1 MNVRIRLRLH
11 ISIGIAGAFL
21 FGGKMILLF
30 LIIFKFI
37 LFYNLTH
44 VSYSPLVVLSVDVF
58 IFSCFYLIRNTKLK
72 GTKALYFGLYVF
84 LSIVMFADATYFS
97 YFNRL
102 PVIKE
107 MGHAGNLGDVKGA
120 VLMLLNIKNLLF
132 IIDLPL
138 VIYLAIKR
146 KLNFI
151 DEFLVQKLNLRRIII
166 PTFFVLVTG
175 IVLLANLSK
184 LSSVK
189 KLSLFSYHTLD
200 IFGKLE
206 DENSEIDVSKENFIS
221 DDEKNEFTGI
231 AKGKNFIMIQV
242 ESLNNFPIGR
252 KYEGE
257 EITPNLN
264 RLIKEKGTIYANDYF
279 ELLGA
284 GNTSDAEFVSLHSM
298 YPSMKNPSY
307 EVYLDSYL
315 YGLPKIFKDFGY
327 DVAAY
332 HGYKRDFWIRD
343 RAYPHIG
350 IDKFYAE
357 DNFDLSDKIG
367 MGLSDKS
374 FFKQSAEIMKSS
386 QKQPF
391 FSFLVTLTSHVPYE
405 MPGET
410 KKIKIKKED
419 EGSIFGNYLN
429 AVRYTDEA
437 IGEFI
442 EELKEKGLYD
452 NSVIAL
458 YGDHHGILMNNPD
471 DNRRV
476 GNFVG
481 KKFDFD
487 TMLNIPLIIH
497 IGGYDGTK
505 TVEGVRS
512 QLDFAPTILNL
523 FGISK
528 KNYVMMG
535 TDILSAKNPGVVF
548 PQSYLIRGSFIND
561 DYIFQMKRDGIFEN
575 GELRSRKTGEVV
587 DHEKARE
594 LYKRALKEIDYSK
607 YVLENNLLESMLKEG
622 NTDENHEV
630 KTNVSVR
637 NAAEIKNKAEFE
649 SAFKKGFRTFR
660 LGLFKSTDNFY
671 TTSKESGDLKELKT
685 ANPDLM
691 TLGDLVRGYDEDVS
705 FIIDAENTR
714 EIADY
719 IRKMPGLYKNLILAV
734 RNLEDYEYVSVRQN
748 GYRIMIAGN
757 EIDENMKV
765 SMYENNTEIIFE
777 NANDEKLK
785 EHTYFMDKEPK
796 IYSIEEVDKFENKS
810 DEPKEAKIQKINFE
824 DENSENYFKK
834 IVANYNYE
842 TESIEIDDDELKTI
856 EDLKNYMSDEKVKV
870 AFESTDQAVHNL
882 RTLKEQNFPLER
894 IVAILNS
901 YDEAQ
906 YVYKLGFSGISFSDK
921 MNGEEILEA
930 VKLVGGFLSE

>member
-1 MNVRIRLRLH
+1 
-11 ISIGIAGAFL
+11 
-21 FGGKMILLF
+21 MILLF
-30 LIIFKFI
+30 LLILKFI

-44 VSYSPLVVLSVDVF
+44 VTYSPLVVLSVDVF
-58 IFSCFYLIRNTKLK
+58 IFSCFYLLKNTKLK
-72 GTKALYFGLYVF
+72 GAKSIYFGLYII
-84 LSIVMFADATYFS
+84 LSLVMFADATYFS

-107 MGHAGNLGDVKGA
+107 LGHAGNLGDVKSA

-132 IIDLPL
+132 ILDLPI
-138 VIYLAIKR
+138 VIYLAVKR
-146 KLNFI
+146 KLDAL
-151 DEFLVQKLNLRRIII
+151 DEFIVDKFKIRKIII
-166 PTFFVLVTG
+166 PTFFVILTG
-175 IVLLANLSK
+175 VVLLINVNK

-206 DENSEIDVSKENFIS
+206 DENSEIDVRQENFIS
-221 DDEKNEFTGI
+221 EDEKNEFTGI
-231 AKGKNFIMIQV
+231 ARGKNFIMIQV

-264 RLIKEKGTIYANDYF
+264 RLIGEKGTIYANDYF

-350 IDKFYAE
+350 FDRFYAE

-374 FFKQSAEIMKSS
+374 FFKQSAEIMKSE

-391 FSFLVTLTSHVPYE
+391 FSFLITLTSHVPYE
-405 MPGET
+405 MPEDT
-410 KKIKIKKED
+410 KKINIKKED

-442 EELKEKGLYD
+442 EELKKNGLYD
-452 NSVIAL
+452 NSVIAI

-497 IGGYDGTK
+497 VGGYEGAK

-535 TDILSAKNPGVVF
+535 TDILSDKNPGVVF

-587 DHEKARE
+587 DRENARE
-594 LYKRALKEIDYSK
+594 LYKRALKDIDYSK
-607 YVLENNLLESMLKEG
+607 YVLENDLLESMIKEG
-622 NTDENHEV
+622 NTDENIDV
-630 KTNVSVR
+630 KNNIKVR
-637 NAAEIKNKAEFE
+637 NAVEIKNKDEFE
-649 SAFKKGFRTFR
+649 SGFKKGFRTFR
-660 LGLFKSTDNFY
+660 LELFKSDDGFY
-671 TTSKESGDLKELKT
+671 TTANEKGDLKDLKT
-685 ANPDLM
+685 AKPNIM
-691 TLGDLVRGYDEDVS
+691 TLGDLARGYDEDVS
-705 FIIDAENTR
+705 FIIDAENER
-714 EIADY
+714 EFADY
-719 IRKMPGLYKNLILAV
+719 IRKMPGLYRNLILVV
-734 RNLEDYEYVSVRQN
+734 RNLEDYEYISVRQN
-748 GYRIMIAGN
+748 GYRIMIAGD
-757 EIDENMKV
+757 EIDENMKA
-765 SMYENNTEIIFE
+765 SMYENNSEIIFE
-777 NANDEKLK
+777 SANDESLK
-785 EHTYFMDKEPK
+785 EHVYFVDKEPK
-796 IYSIEEVDKFENKS
+796 IYSFGETEKFEEKS
-810 DEPKEAKIQKINFE
+810 DLPKEKE
-824 DENSENYFKK
+824 FKK
-834 IVANYNYE
+834 INLEDKKADNYFTKIAANYNYE
-842 TESIEIDDDELKTI
+842 TESIEIDDEKFNTI
-856 EDLKNYMSDEKVKV
+856 DGVKDFMADEKMKI
-870 AFESTDQAVHNL
+870 AFISNDQAVHNL
-882 RTLKEQNFPLER
+882 RTLKEQNFPLDR
-894 IVAILNS
+894 IVAVLNS

-906 YVYKLGFSGISFSDK
+906 YVYKLGFYGIAFSDK
-921 MNGEEILEA
+921 MNDDEILEA
-930 VKLVGGFLSE
+930 VKLVDGLIVE

>member
-1 MNVRIRLRLH
+1 
-11 ISIGIAGAFL
+11 
-21 FGGKMILLF
+21 MILLF
-30 LIIFKFI
+30 LLILKFI

-44 VSYSPLVVLSVDVF
+44 VTYSPLVVLSVDVF
-58 IFSCFYLIRNTKLK
+58 IFSCFYLLGNTKLK
-72 GTKALYFGLYVF
+72 GAKSIYFGLYII
-84 LSIVMFADATYFS
+84 LSLIMFADATYFS

-107 MGHAGNLGDVKGA
+107 LGHAGNLGDVKSA

-132 IIDLPL
+132 ILDLPI
-138 VIYLAIKR
+138 VIYLAAKR
-146 KLNFI
+146 KLDALDKFI
-151 DEFLVQKLNLRRIII
+151 VEKFKIRKIII
-166 PTFFVLVTG
+166 PTFFVILTG
-175 IVLLANLSK
+175 IVLLINANK
-184 LSSVK
+184 LNSVK

-206 DENSEIDVSKENFIS
+206 DENSEIDVTQENFIS
-221 DDEKNEFTGI
+221 EDEKNEFTGI

-264 RLIKEKGTIYANDYF
+264 RLIEEKGTIYAKDYF

-350 IDKFYAE
+350 FDKFYAE

-374 FFKQSAEIMKSS
+374 FFKQSAEIMKSE

-391 FSFLVTLTSHVPYE
+391 FSFLITLTSHVPYE
-405 MPGET
+405 MPEET
-410 KKIKIKKED
+410 KTIKIKKED

-442 EELKEKGLYD
+442 EELKKNGLYD
-452 NSVIAL
+452 NSVIAI

-476 GNFVG
+476 GNLVG
-481 KKFDFD
+481 KNFDFD

-497 IGGYDGTK
+497 VGGYEETK

-535 TDILSAKNPGVVF
+535 TDILSDKNPGVVF

-587 DHEKARE
+587 DRENARE
-594 LYKRALKEIDYSK
+594 LYKRSLKEIDYSK
-607 YVLENNLLESMLKEG
+607 YVLENDLLESMIKEG
-622 NTDENHEV
+622 NTDENIEV
-630 KTNVSVR
+630 KNNIKVR
-637 NAAEIKNKAEFE
+637 NAVEIKNKDEFE
-649 SAFKKGFRTFR
+649 SGFKKGFRTFR
-660 LGLFKSTDNFY
+660 LELFKSDDGFY
-671 TTSKESGDLKELKT
+671 TTADEKGDLKDLKT
-685 ANPDLM
+685 AKPNLM
-691 TLGDLVRGYDEDVS
+691 SLGDLARGYDEDVS
-705 FIIDAENTR
+705 FIIDAKNAR
-714 EIADY
+714 EFADY
-719 IRKMPGLYKNLILAV
+719 IRKMPGLYRNLILV
-734 RNLEDYEYVSVRQN
+734 VKNLEDYEYISVRQN
-748 GYRIMIAGN
+748 GYRIMIAGD
-757 EIDENMKV
+757 EIDESMKA
-765 SMYENNTEIIFE
+765 SMYENNSEIIFE
-777 NANDEKLK
+777 SADDENLK

-796 IYSIEEVDKFENKS
+796 IYSFGETKMFEEKS
-810 DEPKEAKIQKINFE
+810 DLPKEKEIKKINLNNKKA
-824 DENSENYFKK
+824 DNYFRK
-834 IVANYNYE
+834 VSANYNYE
-842 TESIEIDDDELKTI
+842 VESIEIV
-856 EDLKNYMSDEKVKV
+856 DEKFNTIDGLKDFMADEKKKI
-870 AFESTDQAVHNL
+870 AFISSDQAVHNL
-882 RTLKEQNFPLER
+882 RTLKEQNFPLDR
-894 IVAILNS
+894 IVAVLNS

-906 YVYKLGFSGISFSDK
+906 YVYKLGFYGIAFSDK
-921 MNGEEILEA
+921 MNSDEILEA
-930 VKLVGGFLSE
+930 IKLVDGLNVE

>member
-1 MNVRIRLRLH
+1 
-11 ISIGIAGAFL
+11 
-21 FGGKMILLF
+21 MILLF
-30 LIIFKFI
+30 LLILKFI

-44 VSYSPLVVLSVDVF
+44 VTYSPLVVLSVDVF
-58 IFSCFYLIRNTKLK
+58 IFSCFYLLKNTKLK
-72 GTKALYFGLYVF
+72 GAKSTYFALYII
-84 LSIVMFADATYFS
+84 LSLVMFADATYFS

-107 MGHAGNLGDVKGA
+107 LGHAGNLGDVKSA

-132 IIDLPL
+132 ILELPI
-138 VIYLAIKR
+138 VIYLAVKR
-146 KLNFI
+146 KLDAL
-151 DEFLVQKLNLRRIII
+151 DEFIVDKFKIRKFII
-166 PTFFVLVTG
+166 PSFFVILTG
-175 IVLLANLSK
+175 VVLLINVNK

-206 DENSEIDVSKENFIS
+206 EENSEIDVTQENFIS
-221 DDEKNEFTGI
+221 EDEKNEFTGI

-264 RLIKEKGTIYANDYF
+264 RLIEEKGTICANDYF

-350 IDKFYAE
+350 FDRFYAE
-357 DNFDLSDKIG
+357 DNFDLSDRIG

-374 FFKQSAEIMKSS
+374 FFKQSAEIMKSE

-391 FSFLVTLTSHVPYE
+391 FSFLITLTSHVPYE
-405 MPGET
+405 MPEET
-410 KKIKIKKED
+410 KKINIKKED

-442 EELKEKGLYD
+442 EELKKNGLYD
-452 NSVIAL
+452 NSVIAI

-497 IGGYDGTK
+497 VGGYEGAK

-535 TDILSAKNPGVVF
+535 TDILSDKNPGVVF

-587 DHEKARE
+587 DRENARE

-607 YVLENNLLESMLKEG
+607 YVLENDLLESMIKEG
-622 NTDENHEV
+622 NTDENIDV
-630 KTNVSVR
+630 KNNIKVR
-637 NAAEIKNKAEFE
+637 NAVEIKNKDEFE
-649 SAFKKGFRTFR
+649 SGFKKGFRTFR
-660 LGLFKSTDNFY
+660 LELFKSDDGFY
-671 TTSKESGDLKELKT
+671 TTANEKGDLKDLKT
-685 ANPDLM
+685 AKPNLM
-691 TLGDLVRGYDEDVS
+691 TLGDLVRVYDEDVS
-705 FIIDAENTR
+705 FIIDAENER
-714 EIADY
+714 EFADY
-719 IRKMPGLYKNLILAV
+719 IRKMPGLYRNLILVV
-734 RNLEDYEYVSVRQN
+734 RNLEDYEYISVRQN
-748 GYRIMIAGN
+748 GYRIMIAGD
-757 EIDENMKV
+757 EIDENMKA
-765 SMYENNTEIIFE
+765 SMYENNSEIILE
-777 NANDEKLK
+777 STNDESLK
-785 EHTYFMDKEPK
+785 EHTYFVDKEPK
-796 IYSIEEVDKFENKS
+796 IYSFGETEKFEEKS
-810 DEPKEAKIQKINFE
+810 DLPKEKE
-824 DENSENYFKK
+824 FKK
-834 IVANYNYE
+834 INLEDKKADNYFTKIAANYNYE
-842 TESIEIDDDELKTI
+842 TESIEIDDEKFNTIDGLK
-856 EDLKNYMSDEKVKV
+856 DFMADEKMKI
-870 AFESTDQAVHNL
+870 AFISNDQAVHNL
-882 RTLKEQNFPLER
+882 RTLKEQNFPLDR
-894 IVAILNS
+894 IVAVLNS

-906 YVYKLGFSGISFSDK
+906 YVYKLGFYGIAFSDE
-921 MNGEEILEA
+921 MNDDEILEA
-930 VKLVGGFLSE
+930 VKLVDGLIVE